1 MLERSEVERLAATG
15 DATLAELCRVYLRVL
30 DAPVVTASE
39 ILAPGKAT
47 LTGTSVWA
55 DWSEEGRSYR
65 LLRD

>member
-1 MLERSEVERLAATG
+1 MLDRTRVEELQAAGG
-15 DATLAELCRVYLRVL
+15 DVAELCRMYLRVL
-30 DAPVVTASE
+30 DAPLVTASE